1 MFSFLKSG
9 WRWLKKQCRKL
20 VSEVK
25 DTVVGT
31 GKNKVRKEDS
41 LPLKLWKYFR
51 NTVSAI
57 SDVRNKFKLCKKV
70 FTVVVDGLKIF
81 NKVYA

>member
-41 LPLKLWKYFR
+41 VFTKVRKVIKNTASSIWDLVNLYKLLKKLCVLGIEALKLVPKR
-51 NTVSAI
+51 S
-57 SDVRNKFKLCKKV
+57 
-70 FTVVVDGLKIF
+70 
-81 NKVYA
+81 